1 MRQLIP
7 LGDNVLLEKL
17 EIEQKKG
24 SIIIAGMADENSLK
38 VGKVVDMGP
47 GQMDLSGLVML
58 DPGEKCAVGDIC
70 LVSKH
75 GDYEYN
81 LDGKKYLLV
90 RMANIMG
97 RIEEVGD
104 EFEGGDISRG
114 AGYVTEPARGAGE
127 CGGGAKAKG

>member
-1 MRQLIP
+1 MRQIIP
-7 LGDNVLLEKL
+7 LGDNILLERV

-24 SIIIAGMADENSLK
+24 VILIAGMSDENSLR

-58 DPGEKCAVGDIC
+58 DPGDKCAVGDTC

-81 LDGKKYLLV
+81 LDGRKYLLV
-90 RMANIMG
+90 RMANIVG
-97 RIEEVGD
+97 RIEEVVDDRELGKASCAG
-104 EFEGGDISRG
+104 EGGSG
-114 AGYVTEPARGAGE
+114 MSAAN
-127 CGGGAKAKG
+127 